1 MLQLDLSLGAS
12 WDVLLIIMSVS
23 TILGS
28 ILALT
33 FSYTHRKRVY
43 EKSFITTLI
52 ILPLVISIIILL
64 IQDNLARAFS
74 LAGVFAL
81 VRFRTAM
88 ADSKDI
94 TYILTTVGIALASS
108 LGYIDFA
115 IIITLFVSFVFI
127 LLDYLK
133 LDKDKSSH
141 SKLQIVI
148 PENLDYTTA
157 FKSLFDKY
165 LVTYQLSKVKTT
177 DFGSLFE
184 LTYLIQLKKEF
195 NQKEFLD
202 ELRILNN
209 NLNITLVN
217 EYAALMIND

>member
-1 MLQLDLSLGAS
+1 MLQIDLSLGAT
-12 WDVLLIIMSVS
+12 WDAILLIMGIS
-23 TILGS
+23 TVLGFILS
-28 ILALT
+28 LT
-33 FSYTHRKRVY
+33 FSFTHRNKVY

-52 ILPLVISIIILL
+52 ILPLVISVIILL

-94 TYILTTVGIALASS
+94 TYILATVGIALASA
-108 LGYIDFA
+108 LGYIDYA
-115 IIITLFVSFVFI
+115 LLITAFICIVFI
-127 LLDYLK
+127 ALDLLNV
-133 LDKDKSSH
+133 DKDKASH

-148 PENLDYTTA
+148 PENLDYTTVFGEL
-157 FKSLFDKY
+157 FKKY
-165 LVTYQLSKVKTT
+165 LVSYQLSKVKTT

-184 LTYLIQLKKEF
+184 LTYLIKLKKEF

-217 EYAALMIND
+217 EYAALMINE